1 MADTN
6 DRTQNVTLFDNA
18 KNKNVSVITDG
29 AIERLAVD
37 TTVTGGTTIGV
48 VPNGDVIHA
57 FDDATPGSHPAT
69 LATHTVNTGK
79 VFHIFA
85 WNINTEG
92 AIFDAELQIAGTA
105 VDGMRQDNSAF
116 ANAGTNLRNYN
127 PIPIPATAGQVV
139 RIQTVSGDN
148 GKNFLSMIYG
158 IEVDA

>member
-1 MADTN
+1 MVDTN

-48 VPNGDVIHA
+48 VPNGDVIHV
-57 FDDATPGSHPAT
+57 FDDASPGSHPTT

-79 VFHIFA
+79 VFHLFG
-85 WNINTEG
+85 WSVNTEG
-92 AIFDAELQIAGTA
+92 GIYDVELQIAGTV
-105 VDGMRQDNSAF
+105 VDGARQDNSAF
-116 ANAGTNLRNYN
+116 TARGVNQVNYD

-139 RIQTVSGDN
+139 RIQTVSGDT
-148 GKNFLSMIYG
+148 GKNFLSFLYG